1 MHTLSKSPRVVIIGA
16 GIVGANLADELTA
29 CGWTDITVLDRG
41 PIPLTGGSTSHAP
54 GLVFQTNPSRAMTRL
69 AAYTRTKLASLMDP
83 GTGEPAFN
91 PVGGLEVATTA
102 ERLAE
107 LHRRANF
114 AVAWGLEATVLDPGP
129 AAALHPLLHAG
140 RILGALH
147 VPTDGLASS
156 VLAVEALRARAEARG
171 ARFLERVTVTGLE
184 SDAGRVT
191 GVRTSGA
198 GGGDGAGG
206 GARDGEV
213 LAADVVVSA
222 AGFWGP
228 QIGELAG
235 VRVPLVPLAHQYV
248 TTSEVPALRRWRD
261 RTGEASGRAG
271 EGAAVGTGNTARLPI
286 LRHQG
291 EDLYFRQIGTRL
303 GIGSYAHR
311 PMPARI
317 QDLPQY
323 DAVTGAMPSKL
334 PFTPADFEGPWA
346 ASRELLPDLRE
357 TEVREGFNGIFS
369 FTPDGGSLV
378 GESSE
383 LRGFFLAEAVW
394 VTHSAGVA
402 RAVAELI
409 VNGGSETD
417 LRELDIARFEEVQLA
432 GDYVLET
439 SQQAF
444 VEVYDIKHPLEPRL
458 SPRRLRLSP
467 FYDRQVELGASF
479 LESGGWER
487 PHWFEANRALLEKL
501 PAEWVP
507 PERAGWTG
515 RYDSPVSAAEAY
527 ATRTNVALFD
537 LTSLRRL
544 EVSGP
549 GAVGLLEQ
557 LTTGRVD
564 RAVGSV
570 GYALMLTEAGGI
582 RSDVTVARVGQ
593 DVFQVG
599 ANGGIDAA
607 YLARAA
613 ADWNA
618 AAGTGSERGEV
629 RVEDLT
635 DRTCCIG
642 VWGPRAR
649 DLVQLLTETDLSDDG
664 LRYFRAAVTSV
675 AGIEVRILRVSY
687 VGELGWEIYADTA
700 EGLELWD
707 ALWSA
712 GRAMGVVAA
721 GRAAFNSLRIEKGY
735 RAWGTDMD
743 TEHDPWS
750 AGLGFAVRKDRSGYV
765 GEEAVDRLRGGA
777 QAEASPGGP
786 GAVANGRRRALR
798 CLTVDDATTVVMGSD
813 PVFVGEEAVGH
824 TTSAAYGYTVHRPIA
839 YAWLP
844 ASVGVGDAVAIRS
857 FDRMVPA
864 TVTAEP
870 LVDPDGKR
878 LRG

>member
-1 MHTLSKSPRVVIIGA
+1 MGSATRSSPRHLRRQLDDQRVVIIGA
-16 GIVGANLADELTA
+16 GIVGANLADELTKRG
-29 CGWTDITVLDRG
+29 CTDVTVLDQG
-41 PIPLTGGSTSHAP
+41 PIPVTGGSTSHAP
-54 GLVFQTNPSRAMTRL
+54 GLVFQTNPSRTMARL
-69 AAYTRTKLASLMDP
+69 AAYTVRKLSALSWR
-83 GTGEPAFN
+83 GESAYHA
-91 PVGGLEVATTA
+91 VGGLELATTG

-114 AVAWGLEATVLDPGP
+114 ATAWGIEASVLDPEQ
-129 AAALHPLLHAG
+129 AAALHPLLRAE

-147 VPTDGLASS
+147 LPTDGLASS
-156 VLAVEALRARAEARG
+156 VLAVEALRARAGSRG
-171 ARFLERVTVTGLE
+171 ARFLQHVTVTGLE
-184 SDAGRVT
+184 QHDGRVT
-191 GVRTSGA
+191 GVRA
-198 GGGDGAGG
+198 GQ
-206 GARDGEV
+206 EV
-213 LAADVVVSA
+213 IPADVVVSA

-228 QIGELAG
+228 QIGEMAG

-248 TTSEVPALRRWRD
+248 TTSEVPALRDW
-261 RTGEASGRAG
+261 SGP
-271 EGAAVGTGNTARLPI
+271 PI

-291 EDLYFRQIGTRL
+291 EDLYFRQVGTTL

-317 QDLPQY
+317 QELPEY
-323 DAVTGAMPSKL
+323 DAEAGAMPSKL
-334 PFTPADFEGPWA
+334 PFTPADFEGPWER
-346 ASRELLPDLRE
+346 SRELLPDLRGA
-357 TEVREGFNGIFS
+357 EVQDGFNGIFS

-378 GESSE
+378 GESAE
-383 LRGFFLAEAVW
+383 LSGFYLAEAVW

-409 VNGGSETD
+409 VDGESGID
-417 LRELDIARFEEVQLA
+417 LRELDLARFEEVQLA

-439 SQQAF
+439 AQQAF

-458 SPRRLRLSP
+458 SPRGLRLSP
-467 FYDRQVELGASF
+467 FHARQVELGASF

-487 PHWFEANRALLEKL
+487 PHWFEANRTLLAGL
-501 PAEWVP
+501 PEEWVP
-507 PERAGWTG
+507 PQRDGWTA

-527 ATRTNVALFD
+527 AARAGVALFD

-549 GAVGLLEQ
+549 GAVGLLER

-564 RAVGSV
+564 RPLGSV
-570 GYALMLTEAGGI
+570 GYSLMLTESGGV

-607 YLARAA
+607 YLVRAA

-618 AAGTGSERGEV
+618 GAGNGEV
-629 RVEDLT
+629 RVEDIT
-635 DRTCCIG
+635 DETCCIG

-649 DLVQLLTETDLSDDG
+649 DLVQPLTDLDLSDDG

-675 AGIEVRILRVSY
+675 AGIGVRMLRVSY
-687 VGELGWEIYADTA
+687 VGELGWEVYAAAAD
-700 EGLELWD
+700 GLALWD
-707 ALWSA
+707 ALWAA
-712 GRAMGVVAA
+712 GRDLGVVAA

-735 RAWGTDMD
+735 RAWGADVN

-765 GEEAVDRLRGGA
+765 GEEAVARLRAGATAGG
-777 QAEASPGGP
+777 SPGGP
-786 GAVANGRRRALR
+786 SASVSGRRRLR

-813 PVFVGEEAVGH
+813 PVLVGDEPVGY

-844 ASVGVGDAVAIRS
+844 ESVGVGDAVQIRS

-870 LVDPDGKR
+870 LVDPDGTAI
-878 LRG
+878 RG